1 MGFLLPNGILR
12 HASSQY
18 GRVMDVDFYEYVV
31 TRAKNKNNIGITL
44 VKIK

>member
-18 GRVMDVDFYEYVV
+18 GRVMDTDFYNYMSE
-31 TRAKNKNNIGITL
+31 RAKDDNNIGITL
-44 VKIK
+44 VRIK